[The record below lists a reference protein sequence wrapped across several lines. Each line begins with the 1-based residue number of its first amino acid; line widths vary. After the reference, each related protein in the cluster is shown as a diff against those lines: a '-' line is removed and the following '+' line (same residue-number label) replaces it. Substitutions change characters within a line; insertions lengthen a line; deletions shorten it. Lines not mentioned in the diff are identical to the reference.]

1 MNEPIVM
8 TPPLPKMLDY
18 PATVGVVFA
27 IMMTGVMLV
36 LIHYFDPTGGPLGI
50 SVLVVVCFMG
60 VVVFC
65 SFFTVPSSE
74 ITSSVIG
81 GLTAAFGAII
91 AYWLGKRKDGE

>member
-1 MNEPIVM
+1 MNEPPVM
-8 TPPLPKMLDY
+8 TPPLPRMIDY
-18 PATVGVVFA
+18 PASIGVVIA
-27 IMMTGVMLV
+27 IAMTGVMLA

-50 SVLVVVCFMG
+50 SVLVVVCFLG

-65 SFFTVPSSE
+65 SFFTLPTSE

-91 AYWLGKRKDGE
+91 AYWLGKGKDGE

>member
-1 MNEPIVM
+1 MNEPVVM
-8 TPPLPKMLDY
+8 TPLLPKMIDY
-18 PATVGVVFA
+18 PASVGVALAVL
-27 IMMTGVMLV
+27 MTGVVLV
-36 LIHYFDPTGGPLGI
+36 LIHYFDPTRGPLAI

-65 SFFTVPSSE
+65 SFFTLPTSE

-91 AYWLGKRKDGE
+91 AYWLGKRKNGE